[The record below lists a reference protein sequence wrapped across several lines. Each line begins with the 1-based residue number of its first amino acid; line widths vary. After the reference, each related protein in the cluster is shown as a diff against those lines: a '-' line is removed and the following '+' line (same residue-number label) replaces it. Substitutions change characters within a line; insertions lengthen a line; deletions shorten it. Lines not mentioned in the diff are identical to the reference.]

1 MHFDSQIAGGIL
13 YVSPVTYFCEVLY
26 NKWKGMENTMAS
38 SNVDDKLKN
47 DTENKETGNKTEN
60 SGTNKILMFIKQNVR
75 YITAGVLFLALVLIL
90 VKAGS
95 PKQSQNG
102 QDVAATE
109 VTSEA
114 SNDAV
119 QEFEVDAYEDV
130 NTLINQYY
138 TAYAAGDTDT
148 LQTIATPLSENE
160 KSYISVFSQYVDAY
174 QNIKCYTKQGL
185 DASSYLVSVYVEVKF
200 KDVDTVA
207 PGLDF
212 FYVRT
217 NDDGSV
223 YIDNLYSQYNLK
235 IKENALDTSIQNL
248 ISEYEGS
255 EDVNSLQKEVQDKYD
270 TAVASDDKLSEMIQ
284 TTIPNAIT
292 EWAGT
297 IVSQNTETESTE
309 QQVPEETTEAEQTE
323 TPEENTDQPEENGP
337 TQSEPDT
344 VYAVDTVNV
353 RAAADTESEKL
364 GTLEQGTALTR
375 TGTDGEWSIVNYN
388 GQTGYIKTEYLTTKN
403 ADSEAD
409 NGQTDNGGNDE
420 QTSAGDFIAEGT
432 VITLKDSVNVRSGM
446 SESDSKIG
454 TAFTGEKVTVVMSYA
469 EGWTKVT
476 WNGQT
481 GYIKTS
487 LLQ

>member
-1 MHFDSQIAGGIL
+1 
-13 YVSPVTYFCEVLY
+13 
-26 NKWKGMENTMAS
+26 MENTMAS

-95 PKQSQNG
+95 PKQPQNG

-235 IKENALDTSIQNL
+235 IK
-248 ISEYEGS
+248 
-255 EDVNSLQKEVQDKYD
+255 
-270 TAVASDDKLSEMIQ
+270 
-284 TTIPNAIT
+284 
-292 EWAGT
+292 
-297 IVSQNTETESTE
+297 
-309 QQVPEETTEAEQTE
+309 
-323 TPEENTDQPEENGP
+323 
-337 TQSEPDT
+337 
-344 VYAVDTVNV
+344 
-353 RAAADTESEKL
+353 
-364 GTLEQGTALTR
+364 
-375 TGTDGEWSIVNYN
+375 
-388 GQTGYIKTEYLTTKN
+388 
-403 ADSEAD
+403 
-409 NGQTDNGGNDE
+409 
-420 QTSAGDFIAEGT
+420 
-432 VITLKDSVNVRSGM
+432 
-446 SESDSKIG
+446 
-454 TAFTGEKVTVVMSYA
+454 
-469 EGWTKVT
+469 
-476 WNGQT
+476 
-481 GYIKTS
+481 
-487 LLQ
+487 

>member
-1 MHFDSQIAGGIL
+1 
-13 YVSPVTYFCEVLY
+13 
-26 NKWKGMENTMAS
+26 
-38 SNVDDKLKN
+38 
-47 DTENKETGNKTEN
+47 
-60 SGTNKILMFIKQNVR
+60 MFIKQNVR

-270 TAVASDDKLSEMIQ
+270 TAVASDDKLSEIIQ

>member
-1 MHFDSQIAGGIL
+1 
-13 YVSPVTYFCEVLY
+13 
-26 NKWKGMENTMAS
+26 MENTMAS
-38 SNVDDKLKN
+38 SNVDDKFKK

-217 NDDGSV
+217 NDDGRV

>member
-1 MHFDSQIAGGIL
+1 
-13 YVSPVTYFCEVLY
+13 
-26 NKWKGMENTMAS
+26 MENTMAS

-217 NDDGSV
+217 NDDGGV

>member
-1 MHFDSQIAGGIL
+1 
-13 YVSPVTYFCEVLY
+13 
-26 NKWKGMENTMAS
+26 MENTMAS

-90 VKAGS
+90 VKAGL

>member
-1 MHFDSQIAGGIL
+1 
-13 YVSPVTYFCEVLY
+13 
-26 NKWKGMENTMAS
+26 MAS
-38 SNVDDKLKN
+38 SSVDDKLKK
-47 DTENKETGNKTEN
+47 DTDNKDTDNKTVN
-60 SGTNKILMFIKQNVR
+60 SKDTNKILTFIKQNVR
-75 YITAGVLFLALVLIL
+75 YITAGVLFLAMVLIL
-90 VKAGS
+90 VKIGS

-102 QDVAATE
+102 QNVSATE
-109 VTSEA
+109 VASEA
-114 SNDAV
+114 SDGAE
-119 QEFEVDAYEDV
+119 QEFEVDAHEDV

-200 KDVDTVA
+200 KDVDTAA

-248 ISEYEGS
+248 ISEYEDS
-255 EDVNSLQKEVQDKYD
+255 VDVNSLQKEVQDKYD
-270 TAVASDDKLSEMIQ
+270 TAVASDDKLSEMIS

-309 QQVPEETTEAEQTE
+309 QVPEETTETEQTPAE
-323 TPEENTDQPEENGP
+323 TEQTGMPEESTQQPADNAP
-337 TQSEPDT
+337 TKSEPDT
-344 VYAVDTVNV
+344 VYAADTVNV
-353 RAAADTESEKL
+353 RAAADTESDKL
-364 GTLEQGTALTR
+364 GTLEKGTALTR
-375 TGTDGEWSIVNYN
+375 TGTDGEWSVVNYN

-403 ADSEAD
+403 SDSDAD
-409 NGQTDNGGNDE
+409 NSGNEE
-420 QTSAGDFIAEGT
+420 QTTTNNSIAEGT
-432 VITLKDSVNVRSGM
+432 VITLSDSVNIRSGM

-487 LLQ
+487 LLK

>member
-1 MHFDSQIAGGIL
+1 
-13 YVSPVTYFCEVLY
+13 
-26 NKWKGMENTMAS
+26 MENTMAS

-119 QEFEVDAYEDV
+119 QEFEVNAYEDV

-323 TPEENTDQPEENGP
+323 TPEENTERTGYSLCSRYGKCKGSSRYRIRK
-337 TQSEPDT
+337 TW
-344 VYAVDTVNV
+344 YV
-353 RAAADTESEKL
+353 RA
-364 GTLEQGTALTR
+364 
-375 TGTDGEWSIVNYN
+375 
-388 GQTGYIKTEYLTTKN
+388 GYSTYKN
-403 ADSEAD
+403 
-409 NGQTDNGGNDE
+409 
-420 QTSAGDFIAEGT
+420 
-432 VITLKDSVNVRSGM
+432 R
-446 SESDSKIG
+446 
-454 TAFTGEKVTVVMSYA
+454 YR
-469 EGWTKVT
+469 W
-476 WNGQT
+476 
-481 GYIKTS
+481 
-487 LLQ
+487 

>member
-1 MHFDSQIAGGIL
+1 
-13 YVSPVTYFCEVLY
+13 
-26 NKWKGMENTMAS
+26 MENTMAS
-38 SNVDDKLKN
+38 SNVDDKLKK
-47 DTENKETGNKTEN
+47 DTENKETGNKE
-60 SGTNKILMFIKQNVR
+60 TNKILTFIKQNVR
-75 YITAGVLFLALVLIL
+75 YITAGVLFLAMVLIL
-90 VKAGS
+90 VKVGS
-95 PKQSQNG
+95 PKQPQNG
-102 QDVAATE
+102 QNVAATE
-109 VTSEA
+109 VASEA
-114 SNDAV
+114 SDDAK
-119 QEFEVDAYEDV
+119 QEFEVDAHEDV

-148 LQTIATPLSENE
+148 LSTIATPLSENE

-217 NDDGSV
+217 NEDGSV

-248 ISEYEGS
+248 ISEYEDS
-255 EDVNSLQKEVQDKYD
+255 EDVNTLQKEVQGKYD
-270 TAVASDDKLSEMIQ
+270 TAIASDDKLSEMIS

-309 QQVPEETTEAEQTE
+309 QAPEETTESEQTE
-323 TPEENTDQPEENGP
+323 TPEENTEQP
-337 TQSEPDT
+337 
-344 VYAVDTVNV
+344 
-353 RAAADTESEKL
+353 AADTESDKI
-364 GTLEQGTALTR
+364 GTLEKGTALTR
-375 TGTDGEWSIVNYN
+375 TGTDGEWSVVNYN

-403 ADSEAD
+403 SDSD
-409 NGQTDNGGNDE
+409 SDNGGNEE
-420 QTSAGDFIAEGT
+420 QTTTSNFIAEGT
-432 VITLKDSVNVRSGM
+432 VITLSDSINIRSGM
-446 SESDSKIG
+446 SENDSKIG
-454 TAFTGEKVTVVMSYA
+454 TAFSGEKVTVVMSYA

>member
-1 MHFDSQIAGGIL
+1 MLRLLHIL
-13 YVSPVTYFCEVLY
+13 WRLY
-26 NKWKGMENTMAS
+26 NKRKGMENTMAS
-38 SNVDDKLKN
+38 SNVDDKLKKE
-47 DTENKETGNKTEN
+47 TENKETDNKVTNNKE
-60 SGTNKILMFIKQNVR
+60 TNKVLTFIKQNVR
-75 YITAGVLFLALVLIL
+75 YITAGVLFLAMVLIL
-90 VKAGS
+90 VKVGT
-95 PKQSQNG
+95 PKKSQDG
-102 QDVAATE
+102 QQNVAATE
-109 VTSEA
+109 VASEA
-114 SNDAV
+114 SDGTK
-119 QEFEVDAYEDV
+119 QEFEVDAHEDV
-130 NTLINQYY
+130 NALINQYY

-148 LQTIATPLSENE
+148 LSTIATPLSENE

-217 NDDGSV
+217 NEDGSV

-248 ISEYEGS
+248 ISEYEDS
-255 EDVNSLQKEVQDKYD
+255 EDVNTLQKEVQDKYD
-270 TAVASDDKLSEMIQ
+270 TAIASDDKLSEMIS

-309 QQVPEETTEAEQTE
+309 QAPEETTESEQTE
-323 TPEENTDQPEENGP
+323 TPEENTEQPAEDTP

-353 RAAADTESEKL
+353 RAAADTESDKL
-364 GTLEQGTALTR
+364 GTLEKGTALTR
-375 TGTDGEWSIVNYN
+375 TGTDGEWSVVNYN

-403 ADSEAD
+403 SDSDSNA
-409 NGQTDNGGNDE
+409 DNGGNEE
-420 QTSAGDFIAEGT
+420 QATTSNAIAEGT
-432 VITLKDSVNVRSGM
+432 VITLSESVNIRSGM
-446 SESDSKIG
+446 SENDSKIG
-454 TAFTGEKVTVVMSYA
+454 TAFSGEKVTVVMSYA

-481 GYIKTS
+481 GYVKTS

>member
-1 MHFDSQIAGGIL
+1 MMNDIYLEYILKKKKTGGQKAIIAVIIFAAII
-13 YVSPVTYFCEVLY
+13 VSLALLLLIFATATAL
-26 NKWKGMENTMAS
+26 
-38 SNVDDKLKN
+38 
-47 DTENKETGNKTEN
+47 
-60 SGTNKILMFIKQNVR
+60 SGTQFGSFSFSI
-75 YITAGVLFLALVLIL
+75 GLVLIAFAWYGAYL
-90 VKAGS
+90 LMS
-95 PKQSQNG
+95 MQNIEYEYIL
-102 QDVAATE
+102 TN
-109 VTSEA
+109 SEIDIDKI
-114 SNDAV
+114 SEM
-119 QEFEVDAYEDV
+119 QKEMLGI
-130 NTLINQYY
+130 T
-138 TAYAAGDTDT
+138 
-148 LQTIATPLSENE
+148 ENE

-217 NDDGSV
+217 NEDGSV

-248 ISEYEGS
+248 ISEYEDS
-255 EDVNSLQKEVQDKYD
+255 EDVNTLQKEVQGKYD
-270 TAVASDDKLSEMIQ
+270 TAIASDDKLSEMIS

-309 QQVPEETTEAEQTE
+309 QAPEETTESEQTE
-323 TPEENTDQPEENGP
+323 TPEENTEQPAEDTP

-353 RAAADTESEKL
+353 RAAADTESDKI
-364 GTLEQGTALTR
+364 GTLEKGTALTR
-375 TGTDGEWSIVNYN
+375 TGTDGEWSVVNYN

-403 ADSEAD
+403 SDSD
-409 NGQTDNGGNDE
+409 SDNGGNEE
-420 QTSAGDFIAEGT
+420 QTTTSNFIAEGT
-432 VITLKDSVNVRSGM
+432 VITLSDSINIRSGM
-446 SESDSKIG
+446 SENDSKIG
-454 TAFTGEKVTVVMSYA
+454 TAFSGEKVTVVMSYA

>member
-1 MHFDSQIAGGIL
+1 
-13 YVSPVTYFCEVLY
+13 
-26 NKWKGMENTMAS
+26 
-38 SNVDDKLKN
+38 
-47 DTENKETGNKTEN
+47 
-60 SGTNKILMFIKQNVR
+60 MFIKQNVR

-270 TAVASDDKLSEMIQ
+270 TSVASDDKLSEMIQ

-420 QTSAGDFIAEGT
+420 QTSVGDFIAEGT

>member
-1 MHFDSQIAGGIL
+1 
-13 YVSPVTYFCEVLY
+13 
-26 NKWKGMENTMAS
+26 MAS
-38 SNVDDKLKN
+38 SSVDDKLKK
-47 DTENKETGNKTEN
+47 DTDNKTAN
-60 SGTNKILMFIKQNVR
+60 SKDTNKILAFVKQNVR
-75 YITAGVLFLALVLIL
+75 YITAGVLFLAMVLIL
-90 VKAGS
+90 VKTGS

-102 QDVAATE
+102 QNISATE
-109 VTSEA
+109 VASEA
-114 SNDAV
+114 SDGAE
-119 QEFEVDAYEDV
+119 QEFEVDAHEDV

-200 KDVDTVA
+200 KDVDTAA

-248 ISEYEGS
+248 ISEYEDS
-255 EDVNSLQKEVQDKYD
+255 VDVNSLQKEVQDKYD
-270 TAVASDDKLSEMIQ
+270 TAVASDDKLSEMIS

-309 QQVPEETTEAEQTE
+309 QVPEETTETEQTPAE
-323 TPEENTDQPEENGP
+323 TEQTGTPEESTQQPADNAP
-337 TQSEPDT
+337 TKSEPDT
-344 VYAVDTVNV
+344 VYAADTVNV
-353 RAAADTESEKL
+353 RAAADTESDKL
-364 GTLEQGTALTR
+364 GTLEKGTALTR
-375 TGTDGEWSIVNYN
+375 TGTDGEWSVVNYN

-403 ADSEAD
+403 SDADAD
-409 NGQTDNGGNDE
+409 NSGNEE
-420 QTSAGDFIAEGT
+420 QTTTSNSIAEGT
-432 VITLKDSVNVRSGM
+432 VITLSDSVNIRSGM

-454 TAFTGEKVTVVMSYA
+454 TAFMGEKVTVVMSYA

-487 LLQ
+487 LLK

>member
-1 MHFDSQIAGGIL
+1 VHFDSQIAGGIL

-309 QQVPEETTEAEQTE
+309 QVPEETTEAEQTE

>member
-1 MHFDSQIAGGIL
+1 
-13 YVSPVTYFCEVLY
+13 
-26 NKWKGMENTMAS
+26 MENTMAS

-119 QEFEVDAYEDV
+119 QEFEVGAHEDV

-309 QQVPEETTEAEQTE
+309 QVPEETTEAEQTE

>member
-1 MHFDSQIAGGIL
+1 
-13 YVSPVTYFCEVLY
+13 
-26 NKWKGMENTMAS
+26 MENTMAS
-38 SNVDDKLKN
+38 SSVDDKLKK
-47 DTENKETGNKTEN
+47 DTENKDTDNKTAN
-60 SGTNKILMFIKQNVR
+60 NKDTNKILAFVKQNVR
-75 YITAGVLFLALVLIL
+75 YITAGVLFLAMVLIL
-90 VKAGS
+90 VKVGA
-95 PKQSQNG
+95 PKQSENG
-102 QDVAATE
+102 QGVAPTE
-109 VTSEA
+109 VASEA
-114 SNDAV
+114 SDGAKQDFEIDAH
-119 QEFEVDAYEDV
+119 EGV

-248 ISEYEGS
+248 ISEYEDS
-255 EDVNSLQKEVQDKYD
+255 EDVNTLQKEVQDKYD
-270 TAVASDDKLSEMIQ
+270 AAVASDDKLNEMIS

-309 QQVPEETTEAEQTE
+309 QVSEETTEAAQTE
-323 TPEENTDQPEENGP
+323 TPEENTDQPAEDTP
-337 TQSEPDT
+337 IQSEPDT

-353 RAAADTESEKL
+353 RAAADTESDKL
-364 GTLEQGTALTR
+364 GTLEKDTALTR
-375 TGTDGEWSIVNYN
+375 TGTDGEWSVVNYN
-388 GQTGYIKTEYLTTKN
+388 GQTGYIKTEYLTTK
-403 ADSEAD
+403 DSD
-409 NGQTDNGGNDE
+409 SNSDNGGNEE
-420 QTSAGDFIAEGT
+420 QTAGNDFIAEGT
-432 VITLKDSVNVRSGM
+432 VVTLSNSVNIRSGM

>member
-1 MHFDSQIAGGIL
+1 
-13 YVSPVTYFCEVLY
+13 
-26 NKWKGMENTMAS
+26 MAS

-309 QQVPEETTEAEQTE
+309 QQVPEETTEAEQSE

>member
-1 MHFDSQIAGGIL
+1 
-13 YVSPVTYFCEVLY
+13 
-26 NKWKGMENTMAS
+26 MENTMAS

-409 NGQTDNGGNDE
+409 NGQTDHGGNDE

>member
-1 MHFDSQIAGGIL
+1 
-13 YVSPVTYFCEVLY
+13 
-26 NKWKGMENTMAS
+26 MENTMAS

-270 TAVASDDKLSEMIQ
+270 TSVASDDKLSEMIQ

-403 ADSEAD
+403 ADSEAV

-420 QTSAGDFIAEGT
+420 QTSVGDFIAEGT

>member
-1 MHFDSQIAGGIL
+1 
-13 YVSPVTYFCEVLY
+13 
-26 NKWKGMENTMAS
+26 MENTMAS

-47 DTENKETGNKTEN
+47 DTENKETDNKTEN

-95 PKQSQNG
+95 PKQSQSG

>member
-1 MHFDSQIAGGIL
+1 
-13 YVSPVTYFCEVLY
+13 
-26 NKWKGMENTMAS
+26 MENTMAS

-138 TAYAAGDTDT
+138 TAYGAGDTDT

>member
-1 MHFDSQIAGGIL
+1 
-13 YVSPVTYFCEVLY
+13 
-26 NKWKGMENTMAS
+26 MENTMAS

-174 QNIKCYTKQGL
+174 QNIKCYSKQGL

>member
-1 MHFDSQIAGGIL
+1 MAEHRHQQGDAEEPQCRRGFHAGDERRGL
-13 YVSPVTYFCEVLY
+13 TDGKRRAERA
-26 NKWKGMENTMAS
+26 EHQRA
-38 SNVDDKLKN
+38 VDDGLRIAPRHH
-47 DTENKETGNKTEN
+47 TG
-60 SGTNKILMFIKQNVR
+60 GDD
-75 YITAGVLFLALVLIL
+75 GVQQLA
-90 VKAGS
+90 
-95 PKQSQNG
+95 
-102 QDVAATE
+102 VAAE
-109 VTSEA
+109 FRS
-114 SNDAV
+114 DALRK
-119 QEFEVDAYEDV
+119 A
-130 NTLINQYY
+130 LRLR
-138 TAYAAGDTDT
+138 GPR
-148 LQTIATPLSENE
+148 LRRLRGENE

-217 NDDGSV
+217 NEDGSV

-248 ISEYEGS
+248 ISEYEDS
-255 EDVNSLQKEVQDKYD
+255 EDVNILQKEVQGKYD
-270 TAVASDDKLSEMIQ
+270 TAIASDDKLSEMIS

-309 QQVPEETTEAEQTE
+309 QAPEETTESEQTE
-323 TPEENTDQPEENGP
+323 TPEENTEQPAEDTP
-337 TQSEPDT
+337 TQGEPDT

-353 RAAADTESEKL
+353 RAAADTESDKI
-364 GTLEQGTALTR
+364 GTLEKGTALTR
-375 TGTDGEWSIVNYN
+375 TGTDGEWSVVNYN

-403 ADSEAD
+403 SDSD
-409 NGQTDNGGNDE
+409 SDNGGNEE
-420 QTSAGDFIAEGT
+420 QTTTSNFIAEGT
-432 VITLKDSVNVRSGM
+432 VITLSDSINIRSGM
-446 SESDSKIG
+446 SENDSKIG
-454 TAFTGEKVTVVMSYA
+454 TAFSGEKVTVVMSYA

>member
-1 MHFDSQIAGGIL
+1 
-13 YVSPVTYFCEVLY
+13 
-26 NKWKGMENTMAS
+26 MENTMAS

-420 QTSAGDFIAEGT
+420 QTSAGGFIAEGT

>member
-1 MHFDSQIAGGIL
+1 
-13 YVSPVTYFCEVLY
+13 
-26 NKWKGMENTMAS
+26 MENTMAS

-90 VKAGS
+90 VKARS

>member
-1 MHFDSQIAGGIL
+1 
-13 YVSPVTYFCEVLY
+13 
-26 NKWKGMENTMAS
+26 MENTMAS

-309 QQVPEETTEAEQTE
+309 QVPEETTEAEQSE

-337 TQSEPDT
+337 TQSKPDT

-420 QTSAGDFIAEGT
+420 QTSAGNFIAEGT

>member
-1 MHFDSQIAGGIL
+1 
-13 YVSPVTYFCEVLY
+13 
-26 NKWKGMENTMAS
+26 MENTMAS
-38 SNVDDKLKN
+38 SNVDDKLKK
-47 DTENKETGNKTEN
+47 DTENKETGNKE
-60 SGTNKILMFIKQNVR
+60 TNKILTFIKQNVR
-75 YITAGVLFLALVLIL
+75 YITAGVLFLAMVLIL
-90 VKAGS
+90 VKVGS
-95 PKQSQNG
+95 PKQPQNG
-102 QDVAATE
+102 QNVAATE
-109 VTSEA
+109 VASEA
-114 SNDAV
+114 SDDAK
-119 QEFEVDAYEDV
+119 QEFEVDAHEDV

-148 LQTIATPLSENE
+148 LSTIATPLSENE

-217 NDDGSV
+217 NEDGSV

-248 ISEYEGS
+248 ISEYEDS
-255 EDVNSLQKEVQDKYD
+255 EDVNTLQKEVQGKYD
-270 TAVASDDKLSEMIQ
+270 TAIASDDKLSEMIS

-297 IVSQNTETESTE
+297 IVSQNTQTESTE
-309 QQVPEETTEAEQTE
+309 QAPEETTESEQTE
-323 TPEENTDQPEENGP
+323 TPEENTEQPAEDTP
-337 TQSEPDT
+337 TQGEPDT

-353 RAAADTESEKL
+353 RAAADTESDKI
-364 GTLEQGTALTR
+364 GTLEKGTALTR
-375 TGTDGEWSIVNYN
+375 TGTDGEWSVVNYN

-403 ADSEAD
+403 SDSD
-409 NGQTDNGGNDE
+409 SDNGGNEE
-420 QTSAGDFIAEGT
+420 QTTTSNFIAEGT
-432 VITLKDSVNVRSGM
+432 VITLSDSINIRSGM
-446 SESDSKIG
+446 SENDSKIG
-454 TAFTGEKVTVVMSYA
+454 TAFSGEKVTVVMSYA